1 MGRNNKQRRAANK
14 RRKQRASRPPPRR
27 PGGTGPS
34 GGPRHERSGPDR
46 QDGSHEASR
55 VEELLRAAVAAWGH
69 DLARFAELLDTL
81 TDRLHPALDAA
92 QATLAAVMP
101 QLWSRGWT
109 PAELVHVVSRQLT
122 TAHVEVVAEQAVA
135 DGRARQRCGE
145 SLHPR
150 WADQLEE
157 LEGAAASRLPLDTDR
172 LRHLIEVLGFLS
184 RLPVIP
190 HAMPAPDQRGTRSAP
205 ATGHLDARMLGRVR
219 ALLAKAEA
227 TNFEEEAEAFTA
239 KAQELIARHAIDE
252 ALLHGVDDVGEPSLR
267 RILVDDPYADAKA
280 HLIAQV
286 AEVNRCRVVYSSGL
300 GWITAFG
307 YDHDLDAVEL
317 LATSLLAQ
325 ATAAMVRQGPRRDG
339 AGRSRTRSFR
349 RSFLYG
355 FGQRIGERLRRAT
368 EEQVAA
374 SGDDG
379 RLLPVLAARD
389 DRVEAAARDAFPELV
404 QKTTSISNGSGWSA
418 GRVAAE
424 QANLEV
430 GRRRLDA
437 SGVGA

>member
-1 MGRNNKQRRAANK
+1 ML
-14 RRKQRASRPPPRR
+14 
-27 PGGTGPS
+27 
-34 GGPRHERSGPDR
+34 E
-46 QDGSHEASR
+46 
-55 VEELLRAAVAAWGH
+55 
-69 DLARFAELLDTL
+69 
-81 TDRLHPALDAA
+81 AA
-92 QATLAAVMP
+92 QEALAAVMP

-109 PAELVHVVSRQLT
+109 PAELVHVVARQLT
-122 TAHVEVVAEQAVA
+122 TAHVVLVAEQAVA
-135 DGRARQRCGE
+135 DGRARRRRGE

-157 LEGAAASRLPLDTDR
+157 LDGVAASSPPLDADR
-172 LRHLIEVLGFLS
+172 LRHLVEVLGMLS

-190 HAMPAPDQRGTRSAP
+190 HAMPAPDRRGTRPTS
-205 ATGHLDARMLGRVR
+205 TTRDLDAQMLGRVR

-252 ALLHGVDDVGEPSLR
+252 ALLHEVDDVGEPSLR
-267 RILVDDPYADAKA
+267 RILIDDPYADAKA

-286 AEVNRCRVVYSSGL
+286 AEVNRCRVVYSSGPV
-300 GWITAFG
+300 WITAFG
-307 YDHDLDAVEL
+307 YDHDLDAVEV

-325 ATAAMVRQGPRRDG
+325 ATAAMVRQGPRRDE

-355 FGQRIGERLRRAT
+355 FGHRIGERLRLAT

-374 SGDDG
+374 SGEHG

-389 DRVEAAARDAFPELV
+389 DRVEAAARDAYPELV
-404 QKTTSISNGSGWSA
+404 HKTTSIGNGSGWSA
-418 GRVAAE
+418 GLVAAE

>member
-1 MGRNNKQRRAANK
+1 M
-14 RRKQRASRPPPRR
+14 
-27 PGGTGPS
+27 
-34 GGPRHERSGPDR
+34 E
-46 QDGSHEASR
+46 
-55 VEELLRAAVAAWGH
+55 AAVAAWGH
-69 DLARFAELLDTL
+69 EPARFAELLDAL
-81 TDRLHPALDAA
+81 TDRLHPALEAA
-92 QATLAAVMP
+92 QATLAAVMA
-101 QLWSRGWT
+101 QLWSRGWA
-109 PAELVHVVSRQLT
+109 PAELVHVVSRELT
-122 TAHVEVVAEQAVA
+122 MVHVEVVAEQAVA
-135 DGRARQRCGE
+135 DGRARQRRGE

-150 WADQLEE
+150 WADQLDE
-157 LEGAAASRLPLDTDR
+157 LDEAATARLALDMDR
-172 LRHLIEVLGFLS
+172 LRCLVEVVGLLN
-184 RLPVIP
+184 RLPAIP
-190 HAMPAPDQRGTRSAP
+190 HAMPGPDLRGTRPVP

-227 TNFEEEAEAFTA
+227 TSFEEEAEAFTA

-252 ALLHGVDDVGEPSLR
+252 ALLHEVDDVGDPSLR

-286 AEVNRCRVVYSSGL
+286 AGANRCRVVYSSGL
-300 GWITAFG
+300 GWITVFG

-325 ATAAMVRQGPRRDG
+325 ATAAMVRQGPRRDA

-355 FGQRIGERLRRAT
+355 FGQHIGERLRRAA

-374 SGDDG
+374 SGEDG
-379 RLLPVLAARD
+379 RLLPVLAARG
-389 DRVEAAARDAFPELV
+389 DRVEAAARGAFPELV

-424 QANLEV
+424 QASLEV

-437 SGVGA
+437 SDASDARA

>member
-1 MGRNNKQRRAANK
+1 M
-14 RRKQRASRPPPRR
+14 
-27 PGGTGPS
+27 
-34 GGPRHERSGPDR
+34 ED
-46 QDGSHEASR
+46 
-55 VEELLRAAVAAWGH
+55 LLRAAISAFGH
-69 DLARFAELLDTL
+69 DPARFAELLDTL
-81 TDRLHPALDAA
+81 TDQLQPALDVA

-109 PAELVHVVSRQLT
+109 PAELAHVASRQLT
-122 TAHVEVVAEQAVA
+122 TVHAEVIAEQAVA
-135 DGRARQRCGE
+135 DGRARQRRGE

-150 WADQLEE
+150 WADQLAE
-157 LEGAAASRLPLDTDR
+157 LAEAPAAHLPLDVDR
-172 LRHLIEVLGFLS
+172 LRHLIEVLSFLS
-184 RLPVIP
+184 RLPAIP
-190 HAMPAPDQRGTRSAP
+190 HAMPAPDQRGTRSAA

-227 TNFEEEAEAFTA
+227 TDFEEEAEAFTA

-252 ALLHGVDDVGEPSLR
+252 ALLREADDVGDPSLR

-280 HLIAQV
+280 HLIARV
-286 AEVNRCRVVYSSGL
+286 AEANRCRVVYSRGF
-300 GWITAFG
+300 GWTTAFG
-307 YDHDLDAVEL
+307 YDHDLEAVEL

-325 ATAAMVRQGPRRDG
+325 ATAAMVRQGPRRDA

-374 SGDDG
+374 AGDDG
-379 RLLPVLAARD
+379 RLLPVLAARG
-389 DRVEAAARDAFPELV
+389 DRVEDAAREAFPELV
-404 QKTTSISNGSGWSA
+404 QRTTSISNGTGWSA
-418 GRVAAE
+418 GRVAADH
-424 QANLEV
+424 ANLEV

-437 SGVGA
+437 SDVGV